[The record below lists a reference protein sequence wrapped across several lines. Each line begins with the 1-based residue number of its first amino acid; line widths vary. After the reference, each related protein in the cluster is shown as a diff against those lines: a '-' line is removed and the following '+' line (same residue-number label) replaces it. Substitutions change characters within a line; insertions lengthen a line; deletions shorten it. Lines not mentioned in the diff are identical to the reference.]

1 MHHTGALIRQTRKTQ
16 KLSLRDLAR
25 LSEVDHSTLSRIENG
40 LIDPSPRTVKAITDA
55 LGRNLAAHMDGAA

>member
-1 MHHTGALIRQTRKTQ
+1 MHHTGTMIRETRKAQ
-16 KLSLRDLAR
+16 DLSLRDLAK

-55 LGRNLAAHMDGAA
+55 LGRHMAAGAA